1 MSNKG
6 KKILAMLLVIIL
18 LITIVVVANIFIRNQ
33 KIERV
38 DIIIS
43 YGKSDTIITVGTLTK
58 DLNAKFGD
66 FKNKE
71 RKNVEGKDV
80 EEFLMK
86 NQYLEDVQVFQNL
99 KGILKIEIKQSE
111 PLVRI
116 HTIRNQEYYI
126 DNRGKIIEILGN
138 DITDVVVANGFIDIN
153 SKILDKRV
161 VDTIRIQDKKGFEK
175 SLSNIYLIAQKLH
188 NDSILNYQI
197 DQIYLNED
205 GNYELIPKIGNYLIR
220 INENEDLETQF
231 TKLSYLY
238 KDGFSRIGWDNY
250 SVVDLRFRNQVVCSK
265 KFIDQTSQ
273 TQTIDNSKINNK
285 EQNKKTN

>member
-126 DNRGKIIEILGN
+126 DKRGKIIEILGS

-161 VDTIRIQDKKGFEK
+161 VDTIKIQDKIGFEK

-197 DQIYLNED
+197 DQIYLSKD
-205 GNYELIPKIGNYLIR
+205 GSYELIPKIGNYLIR

-273 TQTIDNSKINNK
+273 NQTIDNSKISKK

>member
-38 DIIIS
+38 DINIS
-43 YGKSDTIITVGTLTK
+43 YGKSDTIITVGALTK
-58 DLNAKFGD
+58 DLTAKFGD
-66 FKNKE
+66 FKNRE
-71 RKNVEGKDV
+71 RKNIEGKDV

-126 DNRGKIIEILGN
+126 DKRGKFIEIMGS

-161 VDTIRIQDKKGFEK
+161 VDTIKIQDKKGFER
-175 SLSNIYLIAQKLH
+175 SLSNIYKIAQKLQ

-197 DQIYLNED
+197 DQIYLNKD
-205 GNYELIPKIGNYLIR
+205 GSYELIPKIGNYLIR
-220 INENEDLETQF
+220 INENEDLEAQF

-238 KDGFSRIGWDNY
+238 KEGFSKIGWDNY
-250 SVVDLRFRNQVVCSK
+250 SVVDLRFRNQVVCTK
-265 KFIDQTSQ
+265 KFTEQASKSQ
-273 TQTIDNSKINNK
+273 TIEKTTINKSEQNIKIN
-285 EQNKKTN
+285 

>member
-273 TQTIDNSKINNK
+273 NQTIDNSKINNK

>member
-238 KDGFSRIGWDNY
+238 KEGFSRIGWDNY

-265 KFIDQTSQ
+265 KFIEQTSQ
-273 TQTIDNSKINNK
+273 NQTIDNSKINNK

>member
-38 DIIIS
+38 DIAIS
-43 YGKSDTIITVGTLTK
+43 YGKSDTIITIGALTK

-66 FKNKE
+66 FKNRE
-71 RKNVEGKDV
+71 RKNIEGKDV

-126 DNRGKIIEILGN
+126 DKRGKFIEIMGS

-161 VDTIRIQDKKGFEK
+161 VDTIKIQDKKGFER
-175 SLSNIYLIAQKLH
+175 SL
-188 NDSILNYQI
+188 
-197 DQIYLNED
+197 
-205 GNYELIPKIGNYLIR
+205 
-220 INENEDLETQF
+220 
-231 TKLSYLY
+231 
-238 KDGFSRIGWDNY
+238 
-250 SVVDLRFRNQVVCSK
+250 
-265 KFIDQTSQ
+265 
-273 TQTIDNSKINNK
+273 
-285 EQNKKTN
+285 